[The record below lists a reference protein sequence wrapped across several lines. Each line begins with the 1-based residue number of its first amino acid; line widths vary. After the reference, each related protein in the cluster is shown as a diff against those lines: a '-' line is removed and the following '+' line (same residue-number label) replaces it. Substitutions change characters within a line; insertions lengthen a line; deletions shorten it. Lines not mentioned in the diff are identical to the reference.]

1 MGDGCSGSEGQGPF
15 HGCSCSLE
23 NKHRVSLE
31 SLLTRLLC
39 PHCYL
44 GLEQCLLN
52 RVSDHADQRHSG
64 EGKSTSAV
72 WSQQSKEPSPRPG
85 GAVGAAQ
92 SGPLGGR
99 SVSPWAWCTCVEQSR
114 ALASG
119 RPEPLGRVPVWRG
132 KARGLHPVGPPG
144 GRLVCWEHSAGSWSL
159 GGSRATA
166 GCPAA

>member
-1 MGDGCSGSEGQGPF
+1 MGDGYSGSEGQGPF

-23 NKHRVSLE
+23 NKHWVSLE

-52 RVSDHADQRHSG
+52 RVSDHADQCHTG

-85 GAVGAAQ
+85 GSRVQ
-92 SGPLGGR
+92 LGPLGGHSGTEPQHQPAGLGHLR
-99 SVSPWAWCTCVEQSR
+99 GTEQ
-114 ALASG
+114 G
-119 RPEPLGRVPVWRG
+119 LGL
-132 KARGLHPVGPPG
+132 KA
-144 GRLVCWEHSAGSWSL
+144 A
-159 GGSRATA
+159 
-166 GCPAA
+166 

>member
-1 MGDGCSGSEGQGPF
+1 MGDGYSGREGQGPF

-23 NKHRVSLE
+23 NKHWVSLE

-52 RVSDHADQRHSG
+52 RVSDHADQCHTG

-85 GAVGAAQ
+85 GSRVQ
-92 SGPLGGR
+92 LGPLGGHSGTEPAGLGHLR
-99 SVSPWAWCTCVEQSR
+99 GTEQ
-114 ALASG
+114 G
-119 RPEPLGRVPVWRG
+119 LGL
-132 KARGLHPVGPPG
+132 KA
-144 GRLVCWEHSAGSWSL
+144 A
-159 GGSRATA
+159 
-166 GCPAA
+166 